1 MPLDPAGLRLIAE
14 RNGVQLGALI
24 NTPGQILNDMDSVD
38 RLVDGLGVAV
48 NQQRAK
54 LGKTVVKQF
63 EAFWNE
69 WKAFYARNK
78 GLGARLWGGTWEQTM
93 AYRDRATQWQERLGK
108 AGAEVTPDNLA
119 PQPDATKSLF
129 MKIGIGVAVLAGL
142 FIAGKLV
149 HTIMFGGAAASGT
162 PSSAVR
168 SVTRKRPQ
176 SPSWTRGA
184 VDGAQRAAVR
194 STIAWSC

>member
-24 NTPGQILNDMDSVD
+24 NTPGQILNEMDSVD
-38 RLVDGLGVAV
+38 RLVDALGVAV

-54 LGKTVVKQF
+54 LGKTAAKQF

-78 GLGARLWGGTWEQTM
+78 GLGARLWGGTWEQTI

-108 AGAEVTPDNLA
+108 AGAEVTPDRIA
-119 PQPDATKSLF
+119 PPDDGAT
-129 MKIGIGVAVLAGL
+129 MKIVKYLGIGAAVLIGL
-142 FIAGKLV
+142 FTAGKLI
-149 HTIMFGGAAASGT
+149 HTIVLGRASLGTLGAAENA
-162 PSSAVR
+162 AI
-168 SVTRKRPQ
+168 
-176 SPSWTRGA
+176 A
-184 VDGAQRAAVR
+184 LMDAQRRRRRAAHR
-194 STIAWSC
+194 HP